1 MTGQLTVFGPGDAF
15 TVEAD
20 GRQDT
25 RTGTFE
31 PVVPRWAADRRAG
44 RLYGPF
50 VMSTESELREAF
62 DDFESGRIGIVPTN
76 HPLVPTDDVAAET
89 DSSLD

>member
-1 MTGQLTVFGPGDAF
+1 MVTGQLTVFGPGDAF

-25 RTGTFE
+25 RTGTSGCCSS
-31 PVVPRWAADRRAG
+31 VAADRRDG
-44 RLYGPF
+44 RLHGPF
-50 VMSTESELREAF
+50 VMNTESELREAF
-62 DDFESGRIGIVPTN
+62 DDCESGRIGIVPTN